1 MCCLSAS
8 AHARVCVC
16 VFAPERGGE
25 FEGPDPG
32 SGEAE
37 RVPVG
42 DLLDGAVEALDV
54 VSLQHQ
60 NRLTGVDV
68 NLQRHNKRR

>member
-1 MCCLSAS
+1 MG
-8 AHARVCVC
+8 VC
-16 VFAPERGGE
+16 FAPERGGE

-32 SGEAE
+32 SGKAE

-42 DLLDGAVEALDV
+42 DLLDSAVEALDV

-60 NRLTGVDV
+60 DRLTGVDV
-68 NLQRHNKRR
+68 NLWRHRKKGLDVDF